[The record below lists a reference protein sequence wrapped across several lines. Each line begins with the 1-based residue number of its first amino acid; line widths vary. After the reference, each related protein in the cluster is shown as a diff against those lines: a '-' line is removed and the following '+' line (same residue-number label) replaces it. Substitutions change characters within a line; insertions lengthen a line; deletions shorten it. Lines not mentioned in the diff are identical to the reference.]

1 MSGAPPTPPP
11 PAGGVGLAQTAELS
25 PWAILLGLA
34 LIFFGGAW
42 LWTLAVKRGIPG
54 VPRRL
59 ERLPSAGLFGPG
71 SAPLSQGLQA
81 WEVQPEH
88 AAALLGPLLATLARD
103 HRVLLAAPERS
114 PIPPV
119 PGGPVYRAVDARPAE
134 LGRLLA
140 RLADAP
146 GLPVAV
152 LMLGRGRDAADL
164 RRSQVALPANTGG
177 VVLLTETARTAL
189 HTAQISP
196 LDTGWR
202 LVTDLGSLDLV
213 EQEGRL
219 IRDPG

>member
-1 MSGAPPTPPP
+1 MTQS
-11 PAGGVGLAQTAELS
+11 AELS
-25 PWAILLGLA
+25 PWAVLLGLA
-34 LIFFGGAW
+34 LLFAGGAW
-42 LWTLAVKRGIPG
+42 LWTLAVRQGLPG

-59 ERLPSAGLFGPG
+59 ERLPSAGLFGAG

-81 WEVQPEH
+81 WEVDPGH

-119 PGGPVYRAVDARPAE
+119 TGGPVYRAVDARPGD
-134 LGRLLA
+134 LGQLVA

-146 GLPVAV
+146 GLPVVV

-164 RRSQVALPANTGG
+164 RQSQVSMPAHTGG
-177 VVLLTETARTAL
+177 IVLLTETARTAL

-196 LDTGWR
+196 TDTGWR
-202 LVTDLGSLDLV
+202 LVTDLGAVDLV
-213 EQEGRL
+213 TQDGRL
-219 IRDPG
+219 IRAPG